1 MPRRRTRRP
10 RCGGNASIESSKRDA
25 DAGKNGLER
34 PRRRSTLIR
43 GIPDTAVATDVSSD
57 SARFGSSTQR
67 LRVVGTSIGLG
78 VAGFLVGIVVTV
90 LLLSLLGGLGVNVQE
105 NLVVLY
111 GVQIIGLQGV
121 GLMAT
126 SLFYFQVRDRFS
138 LVRIGRPSLR
148 DVGLMLGGTFA
159 IFLLFA
165 GISAVYSL
173 LGVQTPTTPIVEDG
187 LQTPVLALYL
197 IPFTYLLV
205 GPGEELLF
213 RGAIQGLL
221 GEAYPTGAAVVIAS
235 ALFAIA
241 HAGSVVG
248 APLEQAV
255 PYFAILFVLSL
266 VLGAL
271 YEVSDNLL
279 VPIFVHGT
287 YNAVTFLQLYLRGTG
302 AI

>member
-1 MPRRRTRRP
+1 M
-10 RCGGNASIESSKRDA
+10 SLDSS
-25 DAGKNGLER
+25 E
-34 PRRRSTLIR
+34 
-43 GIPDTAVATDVSSD
+43 VD
-57 SARFGSSTQR
+57 SPAHR
-67 LRVVGTSIGLG
+67 LRVVGASLGLG

-90 LLLSLLGGLGVNVQE
+90 LLLSLLTGVGVRVQE
-105 NLVVLY
+105 NIVVLY

-126 SLFYFQVRDRFS
+126 SLFYLQVRDRFS
-138 LVRIGRPSLR
+138 LVRIGMPSLR
-148 DVGLMLGGTFA
+148 DVGLMLGGTFG
-159 IFLLFA
+159 IFVLFA
-165 GISAVYSL
+165 SISVVYSL

-197 IPFTYLLV
+197 IPLTYLLV

-221 GEAYPTGAAVVIAS
+221 GEAYPSSIAVVIAS
-235 ALFAIA
+235 AIFAVA
-241 HAGSVVG
+241 HAGNVVG

-255 PYFAILFVLSL
+255 PYFLVLFVLSL

-287 YNAVTFLQLYLRGTG
+287 YNAVTFLQLYLRGSG
-302 AI
+302 IV

>member
-1 MPRRRTRRP
+1 
-10 RCGGNASIESSKRDA
+10 
-25 DAGKNGLER
+25 
-34 PRRRSTLIR
+34 
-43 GIPDTAVATDVSSD
+43 VASD
-57 SARFGSSTQR
+57 SSRFGSPTQR
-67 LRVVGTSIGLG
+67 LRVVGTSLGLG
-78 VAGFLVGIVVTV
+78 VAGFLVGIVVTL
-90 LLLSLLGGLGVNVQE
+90 LLLSLLGGLGIRVQE
-105 NLVVLY
+105 NIIVFY
-111 GVQIIGLQGV
+111 GVQTIGLQGV

-148 DVGLMLGGTFA
+148 DVGLMLGGTVG

-165 GISAVYSL
+165 GITVLYSL
-173 LGVQTPTTPIVEDG
+173 LGVQTPSTPIVEDG

-197 IPFTYLLV
+197 IPLTYLLV

-221 GEAYPTGAAVVIAS
+221 GEAYPSSLAVVIAS
-235 ALFAIA
+235 AIFAVA
-241 HAGSVVG
+241 HAGNVVG

-266 VLGAL
+266 VLGTL

-287 YNAVTFLQLYLRGTG
+287 YNAVTFFQLYLRGSG